1 MSASREKKTRADATY
16 VQRRNNKEE
25 DKDRRKHI
33 LYGIAGGV
41 IAVLAIALLVWDS
54 GFFQKRST
62 AVTIDGEDFGP
73 AVLQYYYQSAV
84 NNAYYSSVMG
94 DADYASFDSSVDP
107 ADQVYDEETG
117 QTWRDFLL
125 DEAIGDLTQVTVL
138 AHTAQAEG
146 YTLPEA
152 DQALYDSEMA
162 SLDQTWRSSGQYDSL
177 DSYLKLNFGSY
188 MDEDTLRDLYADQVL
203 ADSYRTHYQD
213 GLTYTDEELESY
225 YGEHA
230 NELDNFGYSVFTIQA
245 SVTAETDEDGN
256 TVEKTE
262 EETQAEFDAAKAE
275 AQALAQ
281 EIQSRLTAGED
292 PQALADEYSEELYS
306 SSIHA
311 VTVGSTLATTATAYC
326 DWLYDGARTA
336 GEVSLQELDRSESQ
350 VYNYYVV
357 QFDSRERDEDPTADV
372 RHILVSAGQSPT
384 EESFAEAEEK
394 AQTLLDQWKAGEATE
409 DSFAALAVTNSADS
423 GSAST
428 GGLYTG
434 ISSIDSLEPNF
445 LNWALDSARQP
456 GDTGIVKNESSA
468 IQGWHIMYFVGW
480 DDPAWKCTARDK
492 LRAADASQWLEGLTE
507 AAQVTRGSGL
517 NNVK

>member
-230 NELDNFGYSVFTIQA
+230 NELDNFARQRAGQ
-245 SVTAETDEDGN
+245 
-256 TVEKTE
+256 
-262 EETQAEFDAAKAE
+262 
-275 AQALAQ
+275 L
-281 EIQSRLTAGED
+281 RLLCLYHPGLCDRRDRRGRQHGGED
-292 PQALADEYSEELYS
+292 R
-306 SSIHA
+306 
-311 VTVGSTLATTATAYC
+311 G
-326 DWLYDGARTA
+326 G
-336 GEVSLQELDRSESQ
+336 
-350 VYNYYVV
+350 
-357 QFDSRERDEDPTADV
+357 DPGRV
-372 RHILVSAGQSPT
+372 
-384 EESFAEAEEK
+384 
-394 AQTLLDQWKAGEATE
+394 
-409 DSFAALAVTNSADS
+409 
-423 GSAST
+423 
-428 GGLYTG
+428 
-434 ISSIDSLEPNF
+434 
-445 LNWALDSARQP
+445 
-456 GDTGIVKNESSA
+456 
-468 IQGWHIMYFVGW
+468 
-480 DDPAWKCTARDK
+480 
-492 LRAADASQWLEGLTE
+492 
-507 AAQVTRGSGL
+507 
-517 NNVK
+517 